1 VWIWP
6 VQGELASYSKVLE
19 DAYINSKHETAIH
32 NRMWLDSPW
41 AGFFDRTDPMKL
53 PSTGVS
59 EDTLQHISTVFS
71 SEPGGEMTLHSG
83 ECSGL

>member
-1 VWIWP
+1 M
-6 VQGELASYSKVLE
+6 LE

-53 PSTGVS
+53 PSTGIG
-59 EDTLQHISTVFS
+59 EDTLQHIAKVFS
-71 SEPGGEMTLHSG
+71 TEPGGEMALHSG
-83 ECSGL
+83 ESRDLCWCVVCVMLVVV